1 MKNMSGGED
10 LIFGKNAVLAYLQR
24 ADDGMGNDYKQ
35 LHQALIKERYDE
47 DVKAPDIPGEV
58 ERVLKKLRSET
69 GDKGLKLPNI
79 KQIERLPSVKVNKIL
94 LATGGAHDGRIDKI
108 KSLAR
113 KQKIPLQSCDRRKLD
128 QLAGPQR
135 RHQGVVAMISATEMW
150 TLDTFLQK
158 LVLDLITRE
167 LQGKSMA
174 GYMVVALDGIEDPHN
189 LGAIIRT
196 AESAGARAVF
206 VPQRR
211 NAGLTGTVAKT
222 SAGAVAT
229 LPMVRVSN
237 LVHSIETM
245 KKYGFWVVALDHEA
259 EQVHWEA
266 DLTRPLLIIIGNEGK
281 GVARLVKERCDFLV
295 RIPMLGQTE
304 SLNAS
309 VAAGIV
315 MYEVVRQCK
324 ADL

>member
-1 MKNMSGGED
+1 MSAGDD
-10 LIFGKNAVLAYLQR
+10 LIYGKNAVLAYLQR
-24 ADDGMGNDYKQ
+24 ADDGMGNDYKL
-35 LHQALIKERYDE
+35 LHQALIKERCDQ
-47 DVKAPDIPGEV
+47 DAALPDIPGEV
-58 ERVLKKLRSET
+58 ERVLKKLRNET
-69 GDKGLKLPNI
+69 GNKGLKLPNI
-79 KQIERLPSVKVNKIL
+79 KQLEGLPSVKVNKIL
-94 LATGGAHDGRIDKI
+94 LATGSAHDGRVDKI

-113 KQKIPLQSCDRRKLD
+113 QQKIPLQSCDRRKLD

-135 RHQGVVAMISATEMW
+135 RHQGVVALISPTEMW

-158 LVLDLITRE
+158 LVLDRINRE
-167 LQGKSMA
+167 LSGKSMS
-174 GYMVVALDGIEDPHN
+174 GYTVVALDGIEDPHN
-189 LGAIIRT
+189 LGAIVRT

-211 NAGLTGTVAKT
+211 SAGLTGTVAKT

-259 EQVHWEA
+259 QKPYWEA
-266 DLTRPLLIIIGNEGK
+266 DLSRPLLIIIGNEGK
-281 GVARLVKERCDFLV
+281 GVARLVKEKCDFLL

-315 MYEVVRQCK
+315 LYEVVRQCK

>member
-1 MKNMSGGED
+1 MDSGDD

-24 ADDGMGNDYKQ
+24 ADDGSGNDYKQ
-35 LHQALIKERYDE
+35 LRQALIKERFVDH
-47 DVKAPDIPGEV
+47 DLKAADMAGEV
-58 ERVLKKLRSET
+58 ERVLKKLRTET

-79 KQIERLPSVKVNKIL
+79 KQLEGLPTVKVNKIL

-135 RHQGVVAMISATEMW
+135 RHQGVVALITPTEMW

-158 LVLDLITRE
+158 LVLDRINRE
-167 LQGKSMA
+167 LNGQTMS

-189 LGAIIRT
+189 LGAIVRT
-196 AESAGARAVF
+196 AESAGAKAVF

-211 NAGLTGTVAKT
+211 SAGLTGTVAKT
-222 SAGAVAT
+222 SAGASAT
-229 LPMVRVSN
+229 SPMVRVSN

-245 KKYGFWVVALDHEA
+245 KKYGFWVVALDHTA
-259 EQVHWEA
+259 EQVYWQA
-266 DLTRPLLIIIGNEGK
+266 DLSRPLLIIVGNEGK
-281 GVARLVKERCDFLV
+281 GVTRLVKETCDFLV
-295 RIPMLGQTE
+295 KIPMLGQTE

-324 ADL
+324 AEL